1 MPAEQYAIENGVQNI
16 CICGNLKTF
25 KGYAKG
31 YSRTCGSK
39 KCINT
44 AYKSTLL
51 DNYGVLNVFQLE
63 TVKSKSKQTNLE
75 KYGHEHPTQSKQI
88 KEKVK
93 QTNLNRHGVEYIFK
107 NKTFIDKREETNLK
121 KYGFKHATQSNQI
134 KNKTKESNLEKYSK
148 HPSKIKENRHKSNT
162 TRMLNEDIK
171 NPSRELV
178 RKKLKEYDNKSLN
191 ILSLAKEYNVEP
203 NWLGRQLKKQNINI
217 KHCNFSNTHKEISDY
232 ISELGYNVKNNDRII
247 IKPLEI
253 DIVVDNL
260 AIEVN
265 GIYWHTSNNTDS
277 KLKHKNKM
285 DLILSKKFD
294 FLSITDIEW
303 HSKQDIIKSI
313 ISNRLKSK
321 NTKTL
326 YARKLKFL
334 QVSNSEAKTFLK
346 ENHLKGDNCNF
357 SVSFGLYDQDELVA
371 CICFGKPRFSKKYQ
385 NEIIRLCFKK
395 YTRIVGGFAKLLKNS
410 NINNIVSYVDNDK
423 FNGESYKNLGFKL
436 ISENGP
442 SYFYWKNGEI
452 LSRYQ
457 CQKHKLCKIL
467 QNYNE
472 ALTEH
477 MNMFN
482 NGYRIYWNCGSK
494 TYEKI

>member
-1 MPAEQYAIENGVQNI
+1 MIVPKRKNGALNTALLKNIADEILNLSAIKTECSLAEHLYAIENGVQNI

-178 RKKLKEYDNKSLN
+178 RKN
-191 ILSLAKEYNVEP
+191 
-203 NWLGRQLKKQNINI
+203 
-217 KHCNFSNTHKEISDY
+217 
-232 ISELGYNVKNNDRII
+232 
-247 IKPLEI
+247 
-253 DIVVDNL
+253 
-260 AIEVN
+260 
-265 GIYWHTSNNTDS
+265 
-277 KLKHKNKM
+277 
-285 DLILSKKFD
+285 
-294 FLSITDIEW
+294 
-303 HSKQDIIKSI
+303 
-313 ISNRLKSK
+313 
-321 NTKTL
+321 
-326 YARKLKFL
+326 
-334 QVSNSEAKTFLK
+334 
-346 ENHLKGDNCNF
+346 
-357 SVSFGLYDQDELVA
+357 
-371 CICFGKPRFSKKYQ
+371 
-385 NEIIRLCFKK
+385 
-395 YTRIVGGFAKLLKNS
+395 LKNMIINLLTFYLWRR
-410 NINNIVSYVDNDK
+410 NI
-423 FNGESYKNLGFKL
+423 
-436 ISENGP
+436 
-442 SYFYWKNGEI
+442 
-452 LSRYQ
+452 
-457 CQKHKLCKIL
+457 
-467 QNYNE
+467 
-472 ALTEH
+472 T
-477 MNMFN
+477 
-482 NGYRIYWNCGSK
+482 
-494 TYEKI
+494 